1 MTAGDKPMQ
10 DAERAFSVKPDSALP
25 RITEAE
31 FNERAREI
39 LREAKAGRQV
49 AIVDSDGRIKTVVGM
64 NGVRFLP
71 DPEPGLS
78 EDGRQEW
85 GASKENRVN
94 PWVD

>member
-1 MTAGDKPMQ
+1 MSAEEKPAQ
-10 DAERAFSVKPDSALP
+10 AADRAFSVKPDSALP

-39 LREAKAGRQV
+39 LREAKTGRQV
-49 AIVDSDGRIKTVVGM
+49 AIVDADGRIKTVVGM

-71 DPEPGLS
+71 DPEPHLP
-78 EDGRQEW
+78 EDCRQE
-85 GASKENRVN
+85 GESMTQNRVN